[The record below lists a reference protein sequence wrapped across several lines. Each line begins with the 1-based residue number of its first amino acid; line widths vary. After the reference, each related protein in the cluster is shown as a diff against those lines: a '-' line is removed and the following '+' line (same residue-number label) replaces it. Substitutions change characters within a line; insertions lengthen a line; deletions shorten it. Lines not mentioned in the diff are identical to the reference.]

1 MAGLY
6 IHIPFRERDR
16 AYDDAFVSARA
27 GVNYEAFTDAIAREI
42 RQQAEAHGGELP
54 IRSVY
59 AGGGRP
65 SLIPLEAMV
74 PLLRAVSNFETD
86 DIEEVSAELSPKDA
100 TQRYVKGLTTMGF
113 NRLVVAALSFDD
125 AELHT
130 IDAPHTVHDIYQC
143 LEHART
149 VGIENISLDV
159 TFGWPE
165 STLNS
170 WKQTLKTVVECE
182 VPHVTLLEWPSY
194 ATNDAQEL
202 LRTKQYRYALQ
213 YLQEHGFEPYEISHF
228 AQPGY
233 RSRHNK
239 NYWAHGSFLGIG
251 PAAHSFWWYPESENP
266 RRWANVQDVE
276 AYAQLLAEGERIGNQ
291 GAFFAP
297 TVLGEVPREARV
309 MNEEPFGP
317 VAPVARMASLDDMLE
332 EANRLPFGLAAYAF
346 TSDRKTAGALREGVE
361 AGMLALNS
369 LLVSTPETPFGGI
382 NDSGYGSEGGIEGLE
397 AFQRTRFLT
406 DTDL

>member
-74 PLLRAVSNFETD
+74 PLLRAANHFETE
-86 DIEEVSAELSPKDA
+86 DIEEVSAELSPADA
-100 TQRYVKGLTTMGF
+100 TQRYVRGLTTMGF

-125 AELHT
+125 AELNT
-130 IDAPHTVHDIYQC
+130 IDAPHTTHDIYQC
-143 LEHART
+143 LEHARAA
-149 VGIENISLDV
+149 GIENVSLDV

-165 STLNS
+165 STLGS
-170 WKQTLKTVVECE
+170 WKRTLETVVECE

-194 ATNDAQEL
+194 TTDEAHEL
-202 LRTKQYRYALQ
+202 LRTKQYRYALR

-228 AQPGY
+228 AQPGH
-233 RSRHNK
+233 RSRHNE
-239 NYWAHGSFLGIG
+239 NYWAHGSFLGVG

-276 AYAQLLAEGERIGNQ
+276 EYARLLAHGQSPVSVRQAVDRNTLAEEYLMMR
-291 GAFFAP
+291 
-297 TVLGEVPREARV
+297 LRV
-309 MNEEPFGP
+309 
-317 VAPVARMASLDDMLE
+317 
-332 EANRLPFGLAAYAF
+332 
-346 TSDRKTAGALREGVE
+346 
-361 AGMLALNS
+361 
-369 LLVSTPETPFGGI
+369 
-382 NDSGYGSEGGIEGLE
+382 IEGLDLAYYRSRYSVDLRAQHGALLDRLHE
-397 AFQRTRFLT
+397 NGLIAAFTDDRLRLT
-406 DTDL
+406 DAGRLVCDEVVRRLLPQ